1 MLLPYCKNC
10 GAKLEETAK
19 FCPSCGTSVAG
30 RLAEERVIERG
41 RPVNF
46 FGFFLIAVILAAV
59 LYGFVSFL
67 PIRPVDVHENRNV
80 PFQIGVQ
87 AVVVDLTVDVGNV
100 NVTFSDLA
108 DDAVSFSLSVSGYG
122 SLLSNQP
129 YTLTFEQATNG
140 NVLTVTSE
148 VETSVL
154 HGWLNLNFLETECD
168 LVIDPSLNASI
179 TVRTGTG
186 GISFETRSGVVL
198 NSVRLET
205 ATGAIGAIFAE
216 NTIVTRDITIKTV
229 TGAQSL
235 SWRNVIAER
244 DVAVDIGSVT
254 GAISVDIEQDERL
267 RNSIELDVEVTTGAI
282 SLALDISGDAAAKI
296 ASSTTTG
303 SVDVQ
308 RSNGFTGSST
318 QLQSNNYPS
327 DSQFDITLQTTT
339 GGINIDARF
348 SP

>member
-1 MLLPYCKNC
+1 
-10 GAKLEETAK
+10 LEETAK
-19 FCPSCGTSVAG
+19 FCSSCGTFVAG
-30 RLAEERVIERG
+30 HILEERVIERR
-41 RPVNF
+41 RPINF

-59 LYGFVSFL
+59 LYGFLSFL

-87 AVVVDLTVDVGNV
+87 VVVVDLTVDVGSV

-108 DDAVSFSLSVSGYG
+108 NDAVSFSLLVSGYET
-122 SLLSNQP
+122 LLSNQP
-129 YTLTFEQATNG
+129 YKLTFEQATNS
-140 NVLTVTSE
+140 NVLIVTSE
-148 VETSVL
+148 VETSIL

-168 LVIDPSLNASI
+168 LVIDQSLNASI

-198 NSVRLET
+198 NSVWLET

-216 NTIVTRDITIKTV
+216 NTIVTRNITIMTA

-235 SWRNVIAER
+235 SWRNVITER

-254 GAISVDIEQDERL
+254 GAVSIDIEQDERL
-267 RNSIELDVEVTTGAI
+267 RNSIELDAEVTTSAI
-282 SLALDISGDAAAKI
+282 SLALDISGDIAGKI
-296 ASSTTTG
+296 TSSTTTV

-308 RSNGFTGSST
+308 RNNGFTGSST

-327 DSQFDITLQTTT
+327 DSQFDITFQTTT
-339 GGINIDARF
+339 GGINIDVRF

>member
-1 MLLPYCKNC
+1 L
-10 GAKLEETAK
+10 
-19 FCPSCGTSVAG
+19 
-30 RLAEERVIERG
+30 EERVIERR
-41 RPVNF
+41 RPINF
-46 FGFFLIAVILAAV
+46 FGFFLIAVILAGV
-59 LYGFVSFL
+59 FYGFISFL
-67 PIRPVDVHENRNV
+67 PIRPIDMHENRNV

-87 AVVVDLTVDVGNV
+87 AVVIELTIDVGNV

-108 DDAVSFSLSVSGYG
+108 NDAVNFSLSVSGYG
-122 SLLSNQP
+122 TLLSNQP
-129 YTLTFEQATNG
+129 YKLTFEQATNS

-148 VETSVL
+148 VETSIL

-168 LVIDPSLNASI
+168 LVIDQSLNASI

-205 ATGAIGAIFAE
+205 ATGAIGVIFAE
-216 NTIVTRDITIKTV
+216 NTIVTRDITIMTA

-244 DVAVDIGSVT
+244 VVAVDIGSVT
-254 GAISVDIEQDERL
+254 GTVSIDIEQDERL
-267 RNSIELDVEVTTGAI
+267 RKSIELDVEVTTGAI
-282 SLALDISGDAAAKI
+282 SLALNISGEVAGKI
-296 ASSTTTG
+296 TSSTTTG
-303 SVDVQ
+303 SVDIQ

-327 DSQFDITLQTTT
+327 DNQFDITIQTTT

>member
-1 MLLPYCKNC
+1 M
-10 GAKLEETAK
+10 
-19 FCPSCGTSVAG
+19 
-30 RLAEERVIERG
+30 EERVIERR
-41 RPVNF
+41 RPINF
-46 FGFFLIAVILAAV
+46 FGFFLIAVILAGV
-59 LYGFVSFL
+59 FYGFISFL
-67 PIRPVDVHENRNV
+67 PIRPIDMHENRNV

-87 AVVVDLTVDVGNV
+87 AVVIELTIDVGNV

-108 DDAVSFSLSVSGYG
+108 NDAVNFSLSVSGYG
-122 SLLSNQP
+122 TLLSNQP
-129 YTLTFEQATNG
+129 YKLTFEQATNSY
-140 NVLTVTSE
+140 VLTVTSE
-148 VETSVL
+148 VETSIL

-168 LVIDPSLNASI
+168 LVIDQSLNASI

-205 ATGAIGAIFAE
+205 ATGAIGVIFAE
-216 NTIVTRDITIKTV
+216 NTIVTRDITIMTA

-244 DVAVDIGSVT
+244 VVAVDIGSVT
-254 GAISVDIEQDERL
+254 GTVSIDIEQDERL
-267 RNSIELDVEVTTGAI
+267 RKSIELDVEVTTGAI
-282 SLALDISGDAAAKI
+282 SLALNISGEVAGKI
-296 ASSTTTG
+296 TSSTTTG
-303 SVDVQ
+303 LVDIQ

-327 DSQFDITLQTTT
+327 DNQFDITVQTTT

>member
-1 MLLPYCKNC
+1 M
-10 GAKLEETAK
+10 
-19 FCPSCGTSVAG
+19 
-30 RLAEERVIERG
+30 
-41 RPVNF
+41 
-46 FGFFLIAVILAAV
+46 
-59 LYGFVSFL
+59 LYGFLSFL

-87 AVVVDLTVDVGNV
+87 AVVIDLTVDVGSV
-100 NVTFSDLA
+100 NITFSDLA
-108 DDAVSFSLSVSGYG
+108 NDAVRFSLSVSGYG
-122 SLLSNQP
+122 NLLSNQP
-129 YTLTFEQATNG
+129 YTLTFDQATNG

-148 VETSVL
+148 VETSIF
-154 HGWLNLNFLETECD
+154 HGWWNLNFLETECD
-168 LVIDPSLNASI
+168 LVIDQSLNASI

-216 NTIVTRDITIKTV
+216 NTIVTRDSIIRTA

-235 SWRNVIAER
+235 SWQNVIAER
-244 DVAVDIGSVT
+244 DITVGIGSVT
-254 GAISVDIEQDERL
+254 GAVSIDIKQDERL
-267 RNSIELDVEVTTGAI
+267 RNRVELRVEVTTGAI
-282 SLALDISGDAAAKI
+282 NLALDLSGDI
-296 ASSTTTG
+296 VSEVTSSTTTG
-303 SVDVQ
+303 SINVQ
-308 RSNGFTGSST
+308 GSNGFSGSST

-339 GGINIDARF
+339 GGINIDASF

>member
-1 MLLPYCKNC
+1 MPYCKNC

-30 RLAEERVIERG
+30 RLAEERVVERG

-46 FGFFLIAVILAAV
+46 FGFFLIAVILVAV
-59 LYGFVSFL
+59 LYGFISFL
-67 PIRPVDVHENRNV
+67 PIRYVNDHENRIAPSQV
-80 PFQIGVQ
+80 GVE

-100 NVTFSDLA
+100 NVSFSDLG
-108 DDAVSFSLSVSGYG
+108 DNAVSLSLTVSGYG
-122 SLLSNQP
+122 SLLANQP
-129 YTLTFEQATNG
+129 YTLTFEQETSG

-148 VETSVL
+148 VETSIL
-154 HGWLNLNFLETECD
+154 HGWLSLNFLETECN
-168 LVIDPSLNASI
+168 LIIDPSLNATI
-179 TVRTGTG
+179 TVKTGTG
-186 GISFETRSGVVL
+186 TISFETRSGVIL

-205 ATGAIGAIFAE
+205 ATGGISADFAE
-216 NTIVTRDITIKTV
+216 NTIVAGDISIQTV

-235 SWRNVIAER
+235 SWQNIIAER
-244 DVAVDIGSVT
+244 DITVDIGSVT
-254 GAISVDIEQDERL
+254 GAVSVDIEQDERL
-267 RNSIELDVEVTTGAI
+267 RNSIELGVEVTTGAI
-282 SLALDISGDAAAKI
+282 SLALDISDDVAGKI
-296 ASSTTTG
+296 SSSTTTG

-339 GGINIDARF
+339 GIINIDARF

>member
-1 MLLPYCKNC
+1 
-10 GAKLEETAK
+10 
-19 FCPSCGTSVAG
+19 
-30 RLAEERVIERG
+30 
-41 RPVNF
+41 
-46 FGFFLIAVILAAV
+46 
-59 LYGFVSFL
+59 
-67 PIRPVDVHENRNV
+67 VHENRNV